1 MEGLATMVAA
11 IVVFLIIS
19 NFVTSSVITGKLT
32 CASIKSNLNQILSLT
47 RRKLKLYSHANADL
61 NTQMTS
67 EMGREHIGHIPNGI
81 KTCSEPEK
89 NLSNI
94 LTDVGSTLIKAVFL
108 LVVAAIVKEI
118 IATSKSNFRVNS
130 FLTRWKLKLQSHAN
144 AEPSRELV
152 FSGVRRDYR
161 ERPTIIGGW
170 KHSPNLNESS
180 VLTLHNAS
188 LLSL

>member
-1 MEGLATMVAA
+1 
-11 IVVFLIIS
+11 
-19 NFVTSSVITGKLT
+19 
-32 CASIKSNLNQILSLT
+32 
-47 RRKLKLYSHANADL
+47 
-61 NTQMTS
+61 MTS

-180 VLTLHNAS
+180 VNKSIMTPLIVDTIATLKSNFEVN
-188 LLSL
+188 LSLIRRKLNLIGHANAELNTKLNREMCRAHIGYIHDRIKTCAEPERNFSFT